1 MAKEEYNLDLEKS
14 VIIGDRYTDMLAA
27 EKVGTV
33 KILVL
38 TGCGEASLKSN
49 LWNSSICDYIT
60 KDLLDA
66 VNWMKNYVSL

>member
-38 TGCGEASLKSN
+38 TGCGEK
-49 LWNSSICDYIT
+49 
-60 KDLLDA
+60 
-66 VNWMKNYVSL
+66 